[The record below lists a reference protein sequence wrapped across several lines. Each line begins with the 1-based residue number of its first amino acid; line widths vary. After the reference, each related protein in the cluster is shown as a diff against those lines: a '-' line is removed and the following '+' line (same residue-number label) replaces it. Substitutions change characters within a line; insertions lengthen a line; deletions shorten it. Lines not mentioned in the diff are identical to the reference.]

1 MRTRLP
7 LVPFL
12 IVSVGVL
19 TMSVAALFIG
29 IGGLLGRQA
38 IHETTERLLEQTAD
52 RVAHLIDAELGV
64 IETLPDLARRVAAL
78 GSLDGGESFHHENF
92 LLDIVEESG
101 AVDAVRFISRN
112 GAFIAVNRVSGRGAG
127 GYHIQRRVDGGG
139 DTVTEA
145 LWLDHDRQLIA
156 REIGDDLL
164 TDLRSDPLYVR
175 AMEERRTVWSD
186 PWFGEASGTGITVA
200 SPVFQAT
207 RPSASALVIDF
218 DVASFSQML
227 RRVSKEVEAKAAVID
242 DRGRMLAYPDGG
254 RFYRP
259 RAILSEEGAPS
270 PDLEETLHDPIID
283 AALTAIGHPLET
295 VLEPRSLEVAFDYRG
310 ENYRAAVIGLAA
322 VPWPWAV
329 VIVASES
336 AFGLPIATALPFQLL
351 LAAGVALICVGAA
364 TWVGRSLVGPMRSI
378 EKPGAAIAAAGPFR
392 ETVRLAERI
401 EAERR
406 ALRLREERYVLA
418 ATGGNEGLYDLD
430 MATKRTYYSPRTE
443 MIVGLPEGGLG
454 ETLDAWLERIHPED
468 KAPTEAKFRD
478 FLNPGGDIM
487 DLRYR
492 VRHATA
498 GYRWVHAR
506 GTAVRDMSGRATRVV
521 GSVSDI
527 TDQKAAEAKVLEHA
541 LVDTLTQLPNRTVL
555 MDRLEAVLSDVKREV
570 ARGATIFYI
579 DLDRFR
585 QVNDT
590 LGQGAGD
597 DLLVA
602 TARRL
607 RRIAGGHLVARIGS
621 DHFAVLMPE
630 VRETEDA
637 RRTGEWIRDSLAQP
651 IRLAGLEVFPFACV
665 GIAFCDP
672 GYGRAEDILTDAALA
687 MEDAKQ
693 RGRGLVVLYDHAM
706 RNQGTATLALEG
718 DLRRALERRQLR
730 LHYQPVVSLRS
741 GGVAGF
747 EALTRWRLEDGTF
760 VPPDMFIPLAE
771 ETGLIVPIGAWALTE
786 TCRQLAEWAA
796 MEDGAPPFIS
806 VNVSKRQ
813 LDDPHLVDRL
823 REALGESGAP
833 ADCLKLEITESVF
846 LDQPDHGA
854 SALNALKELGIKLSI
869 DDFGTGYSSL
879 NHLHRLPFD
888 TLKIDRSFVVDI
900 LTERGAVIVEAIV
913 DLAHAL
919 GLDVVAEGAETAG
932 DVEALRKAG
941 CEYCQGFFYKR
952 ALPAEDAMDY
962 LRQQSGPSGKVT
974 RLRRPREPAE

>member
-12 IVSVGVL
+12 IVSVGIL
-19 TMSVAALFIG
+19 AMSVAVLFIG
-29 IGGLLGRQA
+29 IGGLLGRKA
-38 IHETTERLLEQTAD
+38 VHETTERLLEQTAD

-64 IETLPDLARRVAAL
+64 IEALPDLARRVADL
-78 GSLDGGESFHHENF
+78 GPLDGGESFHHENL
-92 LLDIVEESG
+92 LLDIVEESD
-101 AVDAVRFISRN
+101 AIDAVRFVARN
-112 GAFIAVNRVSGRGAG
+112 GGYVAVNKVSGRGAG
-127 GYHIQRRVDGGG
+127 GYRIQRRMDDGG

-156 REIGDDLL
+156 RETSDDIPSNFG
-164 TDLRSDPLYVR
+164 SDPLYAR

-186 PWFGEASGTGITVA
+186 PRFGEASGTGVTVA
-200 SPVFQAT
+200 SPVFQTA

-218 DVASFSQML
+218 DIASFSRML
-227 RRVSKEVEAKAAVID
+227 RRVSKEVGAKAVVID
-242 DRGRMLAYPDGG
+242 DRGRMLAYPGG
-254 RFYRP
+254 GQFYRP
-259 RAILSEEGAPS
+259 RAILSEEAT
-270 PDLEETLHDPIID
+270 PDIDVEEALHDPVID
-283 AALTAIGHPLET
+283 AVLTAIGHPLET
-295 VLEPRSLEVAFDYRG
+295 VLEPLPLDVAFDYQG
-310 ENYRAAVIGLAA
+310 ESYRAAVIGLAA
-322 VPWPWAV
+322 VPWPWSV
-329 VIVASES
+329 IIVASES
-336 AFGLPIATALPFQLL
+336 LPIVTALPLQLL
-351 LAAGVALICVGAA
+351 LATGVALICVGAA
-364 TWVGRSLVGPMRSI
+364 AWVGRRLVGPMRSI
-378 EKPGAAIAAAGPFR
+378 EKPGAAVAAAGPFR
-392 ETVRLAERI
+392 ETVRLAESI

-418 ATGGNEGLYDLD
+418 ATGGNEGLFDLD
-430 MATKRTYYSPRTE
+430 MATKRTYYSPRAE

-468 KAPTEAKFRD
+468 KAPTEVKFRD

-487 DLRYR
+487 NLQYR
-492 VRHATA
+492 VRHATS

-541 LVDTLTQLPNRTVL
+541 LVDTLTQLPNRTAF
-555 MDRLEAVLSDVKREV
+555 MDRLEIVLSDVKREV

-730 LHYQPVVSLRS
+730 LHYQPVVSLSS

-747 EALTRWRLEDGTF
+747 EALTRWRLDDGTF

-771 ETGLIVPIGAWALTE
+771 ETGLIVPIGAWALKE

-796 MEDGAPPFIS
+796 MEDGAAPFIS

-823 REALGESGAP
+823 REALRESGAP
-833 ADCLKLEITESVF
+833 AGSLKLEITESVF
-846 LDQPDHGA
+846 LDRPDHGA
-854 SALNALKELGIKLSI
+854 SVLNALKDLGIKLSI

-888 TLKIDRSFVVDI
+888 TLKIDRSFVMDV
-900 LTERGAVIVEAIV
+900 LAERGAVIVEAIV

-974 RLRRPREPAE
+974 RLRRPRGPAE